1 MIHLVKGRLFLF
13 VLGSSILFILLF
25 SSSLAIKVTTINE
38 SLYNNDSNSSSSLL
52 AAATSTVVNPNSQSA
67 DYNENS
73 NNNGIKSNITN
84 PLKIFTSFYPIYDFV
99 KKIGKDKVDV
109 SVIVPNGMEPHDFE
123 PTAKQIIDLQNADAI
138 FVNGMGF
145 ESWIDKLNNATII
158 DLSKDLPAEENTRV
172 SNPHIWL
179 DPLLVKSQA
188 KNILNS
194 LISLDPQ
201 NNLYYND
208 NHAQFTNQLDRLD
221 GDIIANLTNCKL
233 RDFLSFHDAFGYF
246 ADRYGLI
253 QHSIQGISPETEA
266 PPQKIRESIDLSKQ
280 LGLDVIFTEDNVDP
294 RLTETI
300 AQEINGQVLTLSP
313 IETISDE
320 EIQMNRD
327 YFSKMYDNLN
337 NLKIALKCTN

>member
-1 MIHLVKGRLFLF
+1 MKSIVKGMLFLF
-13 VLGSSILFILLF
+13 ILGSSMLLILLL
-25 SSSLAIKVTTINE
+25 SPSLALKVTAVNE
-38 SLYNNDSNSSSSLL
+38 SLSTNGSESANIVEPSSL
-52 AAATSTVVNPNSQSA
+52 SA
-67 DYNENS
+67 GYIDS
-73 NNNGIKSNITN
+73 GNNNEVARSNAN
-84 PLKIFTSFYPIYDFV
+84 PLKVFTSFYPVYDFV

-123 PTAKQIIDLQNADAI
+123 PTAKQIIDLQKADAI

-145 ESWIDKLNNATII
+145 ESWINKLNNVTIV
-158 DLSKDLPAEENTRV
+158 DLSRDLPLEKNTQI

-179 DPLLVKSQA
+179 DPLLVKLQA

-194 LISLDPQ
+194 LNNLDPQ
-201 NNLYYND
+201 NKLYYN
-208 NHAQFTNQLDRLD
+208 NNYAQFTNHLDKLNV
-221 GDIIANLTNCKL
+221 DIISNLTNCKL
-233 RDFLSFHDAFGYF
+233 HDFLSFHDAFGYF
-246 ADRYGLI
+246 ANRYGLV
-253 QHSIQGISPETEA
+253 QHSIQGMSPETEA

-280 LGLDVIFTEDNVDP
+280 LGMDVVFTEDNMDP
-294 RLTETI
+294 RLPDTV

-320 EIQMNRD
+320 EKQMNKD

>member
-1 MIHLVKGRLFLF
+1 MLFQF
-13 VLGSSILFILLF
+13 ILGSSMLLFLLF
-25 SSSLAIKVTTINE
+25 SSSLALKVTAVNE
-38 SLYNNDSNSSSSLL
+38 LSHNNDSES
-52 AAATSTVVNPNSQSA
+52 ATNIVKPNSPSA
-67 DYNENS
+67 GYTDSGDNNETTRPNDS
-73 NNNGIKSNITN
+73 
-84 PLKIFTSFYPIYDFV
+84 PLKVFTSFYPVYDFV

-109 SVIVPNGMEPHDFE
+109 SIIVPNGMEPHDFE
-123 PTAKQIIDLQNADAI
+123 PTAKQIIDLQKADAI

-145 ESWIDKLNNATII
+145 ESWINKLNNVTIV
-158 DLSKDLPAEENTRV
+158 DLSRDLPMEKNTQT

-188 KNILNS
+188 KNILKS
-194 LISLDPQ
+194 LDSLDPQ
-201 NNLYYND
+201 NRLYYN
-208 NHAQFTNQLDRLD
+208 NNYVQFNNQLDKLNV
-221 GDIIANLTNCKL
+221 DIISNLTDCKL

-246 ADRYGLI
+246 ANRYGLI
-253 QHSIQGISPETEA
+253 QHSIQGLSPETEA

-280 LGLDVIFTEDNVDP
+280 LGLDVVFTEDNMDP
-294 RLTETI
+294 RLSDII

-320 EIQMNRD
+320 EKQMNKD

>member
-1 MIHLVKGRLFLF
+1 MLFL
-13 VLGSSILFILLF
+13 LITNSSILLILLL
-25 SSSLAIKVTTINE
+25 SSSPAQQVTAINDSLYTNGSGSANIVKPSINSAGYIDSDNNDKVTR
-38 SLYNNDSNSSSSLL
+38 SN
-52 AAATSTVVNPNSQSA
+52 A
-67 DYNENS
+67 
-73 NNNGIKSNITN
+73 N
-84 PLKIFTSFYPIYDFV
+84 PLKVFASFYPVYDFV

-123 PTAKQIIDLQNADAI
+123 PTAKQIIDLQKADAI

-145 ESWIDKLNNATII
+145 ESWINKLNNVTIV
-158 DLSKDLPAEENTRV
+158 DLSRELPLEKHTQI

-179 DPLLVKSQA
+179 DPLLVKLQA

-194 LISLDPQ
+194 LNSLDPQ
-201 NNLYYND
+201 NKLYYN
-208 NHAQFTNQLDRLD
+208 NNYVQFTNRLD
-221 GDIIANLTNCKL
+221 KLNVDIVSNLTNCKL

-246 ADRYGLI
+246 ANRYGLI
-253 QHSIQGISPETEA
+253 QHSIQGSSPETEA

-280 LGLDVIFTEDNVDP
+280 LGLNVVFTEENADP
-294 RLTETI
+294 RLSDTV

-320 EIQMNRD
+320 EKQMNKD

>member
-1 MIHLVKGRLFLF
+1 MKSIVKGMLFLF
-13 VLGSSILFILLF
+13 ILGSSMLLILLL
-25 SSSLAIKVTTINE
+25 SPSLALKVTAVNE
-38 SLYNNDSNSSSSLL
+38 SLSTNGSESANIVEPSSL
-52 AAATSTVVNPNSQSA
+52 SA
-67 DYNENS
+67 GYIDS
-73 NNNGIKSNITN
+73 GNNNEVARYNAN
-84 PLKIFTSFYPIYDFV
+84 PLKVFTSFYPVYDFV

-123 PTAKQIIDLQNADAI
+123 PTAKQIIDLQKADAI

-145 ESWIDKLNNATII
+145 ESWINKLNNVTIV
-158 DLSKDLPAEENTRV
+158 DLSRDLPLEKNTQI

-179 DPLLVKSQA
+179 DPLLVKLQA

-194 LISLDPQ
+194 LNNLDPQ
-201 NNLYYND
+201 NKLYYN
-208 NHAQFTNQLDRLD
+208 NNYAQFTNHLDKLNV
-221 GDIIANLTNCKL
+221 DIISNLTNCKL
-233 RDFLSFHDAFGYF
+233 HDFLSFHDAFGYF
-246 ADRYGLI
+246 ANRYGLV
-253 QHSIQGISPETEA
+253 QHSIQGMSPETEA

-280 LGLDVIFTEDNVDP
+280 LGMDVVFTEDNMDP
-294 RLTETI
+294 RLPDTV

-320 EIQMNRD
+320 EKQMNKD

>member
-1 MIHLVKGRLFLF
+1 MKPIVKGMLFLF
-13 VLGSSILFILLF
+13 IINSSILLILLL
-25 SSSLAIKVTTINE
+25 SSSPALQVTAINE
-38 SLYNNDSNSSSSLL
+38 SLYTNGSGSANIVKPSSPSAGYFDSGNNDEVTRSN
-52 AAATSTVVNPNSQSA
+52 A
-67 DYNENS
+67 
-73 NNNGIKSNITN
+73 N
-84 PLKIFTSFYPIYDFV
+84 PLKVFASFYPVYDFV

-123 PTAKQIIDLQNADAI
+123 PTAKQIIDLQKADAI

-145 ESWIDKLNNATII
+145 ESWINKLNNVTIV
-158 DLSKDLPAEENTRV
+158 DLSRGLPLEKNTQI

-179 DPLLVKSQA
+179 DPLLVKLQA

-194 LISLDPQ
+194 LNGLDPQ
-201 NNLYYND
+201 NKLYYNNNYVQFI
-208 NHAQFTNQLDRLD
+208 NHLDKLNV
-221 GDIIANLTNCKL
+221 DIISSLTNCKL

-246 ADRYGLI
+246 ANRYGLV
-253 QHSIQGISPETEA
+253 QHSIQGPSTETEA

-280 LGLDVIFTEDNVDP
+280 LGLDVVFTEDNIDP
-294 RLTETI
+294 RLSDTV

-320 EIQMNRD
+320 EKQMNKD
-327 YFSKMYDNLN
+327 YISKMYDNLN